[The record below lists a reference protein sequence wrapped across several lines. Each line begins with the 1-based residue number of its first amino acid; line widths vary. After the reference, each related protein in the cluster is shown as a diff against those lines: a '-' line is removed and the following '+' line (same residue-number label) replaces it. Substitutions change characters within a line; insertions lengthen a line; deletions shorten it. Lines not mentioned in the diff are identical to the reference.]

1 MFGRKPTPPTPPT
14 CDGIDA
20 GVLREMQQA
29 RERRYRTAVRFWW
42 WVTAMLAGAVLIV
55 IIARFFGQL

>member
-1 MFGRKPTPPTPPT
+1 MNDELELTERAS
-14 CDGIDA
+14 IDA